1 MLYFRDRRG
10 TAILVFEQR
19 PFADSFLWRPKSY
32 ILGEHKLNNYL
43 IAKKTNQQTSRQ
55 ADKRTIHFNLKPLE
69 VNSGLIL

>member
-1 MLYFRDRRG
+1 MLYFRDRRV

-19 PFADSFLWRPKSY
+19 PFANSFLWRPKSY

-43 IAKKTNQQTSRQ
+43 IAKKNKP
-55 ADKRTIHFNLKPLE
+55 ADKQTIHFNLKPLE

>member
-1 MLYFRDRRG
+1 MLYFRDRRV

-43 IAKKTNQQTSRQ
+43 IAKKTNQQ
-55 ADKRTIHFNLKPLE
+55 DKQTIHFNLKPLE